1 MTYFPQY
8 LKNYPNMHS
17 LFPFHLSLNHLTDG
31 YPAHR
36 HDFLEFSYVVAGCG
50 SEAING
56 IHHAMLPG
64 TFTFILPYQIHELF
78 TDPGEE
84 LVLFNCMFSMDLLME
99 TGAKLEME
107 ELLTDTD
114 ELTAFVQLFDE
125 DHQRIKLLIEEM
137 FLEYKGNERRK
148 SSLLKAKLTEIL
160 IRFDRYRRKGQNV
173 TADLQPM
180 LEPPKKRIKN
190 LRWHIIHHIQRS
202 YQEPLM
208 LSDLA
213 NVFAMSMSR
222 ISECIKETTGQTFVQ
237 YLNDLRIRHACSLL
251 ISTEMSVSEIAYE
264 VGYGS
269 YKTFSRL
276 FRDQKGVVPTLY
288 RKQKKAQ
295 ASEILQGSASV

>member
-17 LFPFHLSLNHLTDG
+17 IFPFHLSLNNIANG

-36 HDFLEFSYVVAGCG
+36 HDFLEFSYVVEGYG

-56 IHHAMLPG
+56 IHHPMRPG

-78 TDPGEE
+78 TESGEK

-99 TGAKLEME
+99 TGTKLEME
-107 ELLTDTD
+107 ELLTETE
-114 ELTAFVQLFDE
+114 ELTAFVQLYDE
-125 DHQRIKLLIEEM
+125 DHERIKRLMEEM
-137 FLEYKGNERRK
+137 FLEYKGNERKK
-148 SSLLKAKLTEIL
+148 SSLLKAMLTEIL
-160 IRFDRYRRKGQNV
+160 VRFERFRRAENKDNKPKLQTIHELENPLNKGRRNS
-173 TADLQPM
+173 
-180 LEPPKKRIKN
+180 
-190 LRWHIIHHIQRS
+190 RWPIIHHIQRN

-208 LSDLA
+208 LADLA
-213 NVFAMSMSR
+213 NVFTMSMSR

-251 ISTEMSVSEIAYE
+251 ISTEMSVAEIAYE

-276 FRDQKGVVPTLY
+276 FRIKKGVVPTLY
-288 RKQKKAQ
+288 RKRKI
-295 ASEILQGSASV
+295 ESVI

>member
-8 LKNYPNMHS
+8 LKDYPNMHS
-17 LFPFHLSLNHLTDG
+17 IFPFHLSLNHIANG

-36 HDFLEFSYVVAGCG
+36 HDFLEFSYVVEGYG

-56 IHHAMLPG
+56 MQHPMRPG

-78 TDPGEE
+78 TNPGEK

-99 TGAKLEME
+99 TGTKPEME

-114 ELTAFVQLFDE
+114 ELTSYVQLADE
-125 DHQRIKLLIEEM
+125 DYERIKQLIEEM
-137 FLEYKGNERRK
+137 YLEYKGNERRK
-148 SSLLKAKLTEIL
+148 SSLLKAKLTEL
-160 IRFDRYRRKGQNV
+160 LVKFDRFRRARLQSAEGFQPEIPLTKGRKH
-173 TADLQPM
+173 P
-180 LEPPKKRIKN
+180 
-190 LRWHIIHHIQRS
+190 RWHIIHHIQRS

-222 ISECIKETTGQTFVQ
+222 ISECIKEITGQTFVQ

-276 FRDQKGVVPTLY
+276 FRIQKGVVPTAY
-288 RKQKKAQ
+288 RKQK
-295 ASEILQGSASV
+295 IASVI